1 MGMFDCWNKILEN
14 QPAWLE
20 VSLDP
25 KAYEQAERIYRS
37 LGYTPED
44 AVRLLIHHLVARSN
58 SIQQQLSQ
66 GVEPHA
72 LLLDAVAATN
82 AEIIRCSAA
91 HAGYLTMRDNIDTPF
106 NSAFLNIKEQTFS
119 ATTLRKRQ
127 RCVFDYI
134 EVLGNVAI
142 ITRKGVRECA
152 MMSIA
157 TYKQMICCAESF
169 AAPNT
174 QFANGN
180 HE

>member
-37 LGYTPED
+37 LGCTPED
-44 AVRLLIHHLVARSN
+44 AVRSLIHHLVAHSN

-66 GVEPHA
+66 GVEPHV
-72 LLLDAVAATN
+72 LLLDAIAATN
-82 AEIIRCSAA
+82 VEIIRCSASQ
-91 HAGYLTMRDNIDTPF
+91 AGYLIMHDNIDMPF
-106 NSAFLNIKEQTFS
+106 NSAFQNIKEQAFS
-119 ATTLRKRQ
+119 VTTLRKRQ

-134 EVLGNVAI
+134 EVPGNVAI
-142 ITRKGVRECA
+142 ITRKGVCECA

-157 TYKQMICCAESF
+157 TYKQMIGCAEYF
-169 AAPNT
+169 AALNT
-174 QFANGN
+174 KFANGN